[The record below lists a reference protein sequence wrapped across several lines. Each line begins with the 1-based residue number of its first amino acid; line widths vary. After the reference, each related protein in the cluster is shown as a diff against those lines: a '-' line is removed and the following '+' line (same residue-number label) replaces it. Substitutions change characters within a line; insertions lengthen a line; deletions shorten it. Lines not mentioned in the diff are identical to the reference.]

1 MVHCTYYTYQ
11 VRCRAVSS
19 ELSAAVLYL
28 LHLPGAVSS
37 EHAALLLT
45 ILCGDSTLA
54 TQANGPIIS
63 VCMRLFLPEG
73 GTSEQDK
80 SLSKNSDRGTR
91 WHLVQGRSWAER
103 LVVA

>member
-1 MVHCTYYTYQ
+1 
-11 VRCRAVSS
+11 
-19 ELSAAVLYL
+19 
-28 LHLPGAVSS
+28 
-37 EHAALLLT
+37 
-45 ILCGDSTLA
+45 
-54 TQANGPIIS
+54 
-63 VCMRLFLPEG
+63 MRLFLPEG